1 MRSKLGM
8 HEPLASRRCSRCTAS
23 ASSGAVQVI
32 SLLCSHRSG
41 RRRLP
46 STKRGVGADDGL
58 TSRLEAELQTA
69 VGQLA
74 CHDAAADVDAGLLSA
89 LHTRRCALRRFL
101 RRHRPDQCRSD
112 QGPAASSR
120 VRRFDCTQQPPLA
133 RCQRTRAVP
142 RAPSPAQPTLA
153 GRGRSAARASVV
165 SPRHTAEVGGSCRH
179 VGLPAAV
186 SQSGA
191 ATSDRIAGHL
201 KRSRGARRAARA
213 DDAAPPVVPRV
224 ARGTLS
230 RRMVAVA

>member
-8 HEPLASRRCSRCTAS
+8 HQPLASRRCSRCTAS

-101 RRHRPDQCRSD
+101 RRHRPDQGRSD
-112 QGPAASSR
+112 QGQQRHPACAGSTVHSSLR
-120 VRRFDCTQQPPLA
+120 SHV
-133 RCQRTRAVP
+133 VNE
-142 RAPSPAQPTLA
+142 RAPSRARPAQPSPPWPDVVVQPLERVWCPHGTQ
-153 GRGRSAARASVV
+153 RRSAELPTCR
-165 SPRHTAEVGGSCRH
+165 PPGG
-179 VGLPAAV
+179 GQP
-186 SQSGA
+186 
-191 ATSDRIAGHL
+191 I
-201 KRSRGARRAARA
+201 RSRDVRPDRRSSQTIARRQARC
-213 DDAAPPVVPRV
+213 P
-224 ARGTLS
+224 S
-230 RRMVAVA
+230 R

>member
-8 HEPLASRRCSRCTAS
+8 HQPLASRRCSRCTAS

-101 RRHRPDQCRSD
+101 RRHRPGQCRSD
-112 QGPAASSR
+112 QGQQRHPACASSTVHSSLR
-120 VRRFDCTQQPPLA
+120 SHV
-133 RCQRTRAVP
+133 VNE
-142 RAPSPAQPTLA
+142 RAPSRARPAQPTLA
-153 GRGRSAARASVV
+153 GHGRSAARASVV
-165 SPRHTAEVGGSCRH
+165 SPRHTAEVGG
-179 VGLPAAV
+179 AADMSASRRRSA
-186 SQSGA
+186 SQEPRRPTGSQVI
-191 ATSDRIAGHL
+191 SND
-201 KRSRGARRAARA
+201 RAAPGALPEPMTPRR
-213 DDAAPPVVPRV
+213 PSSPV
-224 ARGTLS
+224 
-230 RRMVAVA
+230 